1 MLPVGSNR
9 NGTWQLQQLKV
20 MTQEHNQTSH
30 RKERNKIDES
40 PEDLSR
46 LLLDFKDYA
55 IIRIDPSG
63 YIRSWNLGAQH
74 IYGYTYPEI
83 IGQHIAVF
91 YGVKNSEN
99 ETAVN
104 LSLKTALAAGRYE
117 EEGWRYNKE
126 GKPFFA
132 HTIITALYNPDQ
144 SLKGFAK
151 VTRDISRQK
160 MLEEENKLLH
170 GQLEEKVRQ
179 RTRELEIVNKELE
192 AFSYSV
198 SHDLRTPLRAISG
211 YSMMLKEDYGSK
223 LDAEGARIIDAIV
236 SNTKMM
242 GQLIDDL
249 LTFSKMARLETIYE
263 SIDMNR
269 LVQRCLE
276 DLTNEQS
283 GHVITVAALPA
294 CSGDATMLRQVW
306 ANLLGNAIKYSSKK
320 EKPQIEIGA
329 LDDPGAHVYYVK
341 DNGAGFDMKY
351 ANKLFGVFQRLHRQ
365 DEFEGTGLGLA
376 LVKRI
381 ISKHGGEIWADASP
395 DKGATFYFSIPKNN
409 Q

>member
-1 MLPVGSNR
+1 
-9 NGTWQLQQLKV
+9 
-20 MTQEHNQTSH
+20 MTQHQNQTGPINGGIH
-30 RKERNKIDES
+30 IDEAS
-40 PEDLSR
+40 EDLSA
-46 LLLDFKDYA
+46 LLLEFKDYA

-63 YIRSWNLGAQH
+63 YIQSWNLGAEH
-74 IYGYTYPEI
+74 IYGYTYPKI

-91 YGVKNSEN
+91 YGAKDSGK
-99 ETAVN
+99 ETAVYS
-104 LSLKTALAAGRYE
+104 SLKTALAAGRYE
-117 EEGWRYNKE
+117 EEGWRFNKE

-132 HTIITALYNPDQ
+132 NSIITALYNPDR

-151 VTRDISRQK
+151 VTRNITQQK
-160 MLEEENKLLH
+160 MLEAENKLLH
-170 GQLEEKVRQ
+170 EQLEEKVRL

-223 LDAEGARIIDAIV
+223 LDAEGNRIMDAIL

-249 LTFSKMARLETIYE
+249 LTFSKMARLETIYV

-294 CSGDATMLRQVW
+294 CSGDATMLRQAW
-306 ANLLGNAIKYSSKK
+306 FNLLGNAIKYSSKK

-329 LDDPGAHVYYVK
+329 IDDPGFHVYYVK

-395 DKGATFYFSIPKNN
+395 NKGATFYFSVPKNN

>member
-1 MLPVGSNR
+1 MTKEHYHTRYSE
-9 NGTWQLQQLKV
+9 GT
-20 MTQEHNQTSH
+20 
-30 RKERNKIDES
+30 NKIDEV
-40 PEDLSR
+40 PEDLSA
-46 LLLDFKDYA
+46 LLLEFKDYA

-63 YIRSWNLGAQH
+63 YIQSWNLGAEH
-74 IYGYTYPEI
+74 IYGYTHHEI
-83 IGQHIAVF
+83 VGKHIAVF
-91 YGVKNSEN
+91 YGDNNSGREAAADLVLKIAL
-99 ETAVN
+99 ET
-104 LSLKTALAAGRYE
+104 GRYE
-117 EEGWRYNKE
+117 EEGWKYNRQ

-132 HTIITALYNPDQ
+132 NTIVTALYNADR

-151 VTRDISRQK
+151 VTRDITREK
-160 MLEEENKLLH
+160 TLEEENKILH
-170 GQLEEKVRQ
+170 EQLEEKVRQ

-223 LDAEGARIIDAIV
+223 LDAEGVRIIDNIV

-263 SIDMNR
+263 SVEMNR
-269 LVQRCLE
+269 LVQSCLE
-276 DLTNEQS
+276 DLTKEPS
-283 GHVITVAALPA
+283 GHLITVAALPA
-294 CSGDATMLRQVW
+294 CGGDVTMLRQVW

-329 LDDPGAHVYYVK
+329 IDDPKFHVYYVK

-351 ANKLFGVFQRLHRQ
+351 ASKLFGVFQRLHRQ

-395 DKGATFYFSIPKNN
+395 NQGATFYFSLPKNN